1 MMTYRAFTASS
12 RQPASEVNKYSSVQ
26 VEDRGNHHRFYRYIL
41 CASYLVNLVRV
52 YQNNQVGLAQNS
64 VRLSAVALVNPR

>member
-1 MMTYRAFTASS
+1 MEIITGFT
-12 RQPASEVNKYSSVQ
+12 
-26 VEDRGNHHRFYRYIL
+26 DIYIL

-52 YQNNQVGLAQNS
+52 YQNNQVVLAQNS